1 MEGAYAPSI
10 YKNYKEV
17 PIMGSQIKIFIDRDK
32 LLKKVYLRDK
42 YEIVSRQNVDDTVFN
57 EFVYTL
63 LNYDKE
69 SELEDE

>member
-1 MEGAYAPSI
+1 MQSI
-10 YKNYKEV
+10 HPV
-17 PIMGSQIKIFIDRDK
+17 PKTKIKGGNKMGSQIKIFIDRDK

>member
-1 MEGAYAPSI
+1 
-10 YKNYKEV
+10 
-17 PIMGSQIKIFIDRDK
+17 MGSQIKIFIDRSK